1 VSRFDADQE
10 IIREYH
16 RVLEGQQAFESR
28 IREVGGIEEWWRQ
41 FRAKAGPGHRRGADV
56 VEGAGDH
63 GGTRMRAAPGG
74 ESVTPRNAGF
84 HSGWAGC

>member
-41 FRAKAGPGHRRGADV
+41 FRARADLHRQTQEKRNN
-56 VEGAGDH
+56 E
-63 GGTRMRAAPGG
+63 TRG
-74 ESVTPRNAGF
+74 ESP
-84 HSGWAGC
+84 